1 MEKLKKLYNFVK
13 SFIQNM
19 KLNQILF
26 WIAVLFIGLTVFL
39 TFQLK
44 SVRRQLD
51 VQRNLVSSLNSEAEV
66 WRDKDSILHA
76 KIQIIETENVKE
88 FLAIKNVDE
97 SVKALQAEV
106 KKFQKYLKNVG
117 SVTMVSSTTTVDT
130 TLTSVTTSKDTI
142 KIRDTIKIFPEY
154 RRKFNLQDYVFGNII
169 ADKDSVRIQ
178 LKIKNDYSIVIGEEN
193 KGPFRRGK
201 PFAEVINNNPYSDL
215 LNIKTY
221 QVKSYTRK
229 RFSIGPV
236 VGGGFNQDWK
246 FQPFIGLGFTYNL
259 ISF

>member
-26 WIAVLFIGLTVFL
+26 WIVVLFIGITIFL
-39 TFQLK
+39 TFQLRNTK
-44 SVRRQLD
+44 KQLEI
-51 VQRNLVSSLNSEAEV
+51 QRNLVTALNSEAEV
-66 WRDKDSILHA
+66 WKDKDSILHA
-76 KIQIIETENVKE
+76 KIQIIETESVKE
-88 FLAIKNVDE
+88 FLAIKSMDNNI
-97 SVKALQAEV
+97 KALQAEV
-106 KKFQKYLKNVG
+106 KKFQKYLKNGG
-117 SVTMVSSTTTVDT
+117 SVTQVSSTTSVDT
-130 TLTSVTTSKDTI
+130 TLTSVVIPKDTI
-142 KIRDTIKIFPEY
+142 KVKDTIKIFPEY
-154 RRKFNLQDYVFGNII
+154 RRKFNLQNYVIGSIVAN
-169 ADKDSVRIQ
+169 KDTIHLQVRV
-178 LKIKNDYSIVIGEEN
+178 KNDYSIIIGEEN

-201 PFAEVINNNPYSDL
+201 PFAEVVNNNPYSDL

-236 VGGGFNQDWK
+236 VGGGFGDDWK
-246 FQPFIGLGFTYNL
+246 FKPFIGLGFTYNL